1 MSQTGTS
8 PIIQYRIISCF
19 PLSSDPDSQRPP
31 PSWRERITDRKGT
44 HWDTSELE
52 TLPRCASDAP
62 DSTFFLRSMRS
73 LSGYTLRLEGIM
85 LNRMAEGMNVSRG
98 MERRLGR
105 VGTR

>member
-1 MSQTGTS
+1 
-8 PIIQYRIISCF
+8 
-19 PLSSDPDSQRPP
+19 
-31 PSWRERITDRKGT
+31 
-44 HWDTSELE
+44 
-52 TLPRCASDAP
+52 
-62 DSTFFLRSMRS
+62 MRS